1 MKELWFAVVILLVF
15 GVLTGL
21 YGETSV
27 TGDFVANMAPKWNY
41 ATDQF
46 DVQGK
51 FTLDLDEVFYDP
63 DGDSISYSVRADKG
77 VAAGIRGAELVV
89 EVPEG
94 DSSVWVTA
102 SDGNSKT
109 VRKLSFSN

>member
-15 GVLTGL
+15 GVLTGM
-21 YGETSV
+21 YEEASITGE
-27 TGDFVANMAPKWNY
+27 FVANIAPKWDY

-46 DVQGK
+46 TEKGK
-51 FTLDLDEVFYDP
+51 FTLDLDEAFFDP
-63 DGDSISYSVRADKG
+63 DGDSLSYSVEADKG
-77 VAAGIRGAELVV
+77 VAAGIKGSKLIV

-102 SDGNSKT
+102 SDGKSKT
-109 VRKLSFSN
+109 VRKLEFSN